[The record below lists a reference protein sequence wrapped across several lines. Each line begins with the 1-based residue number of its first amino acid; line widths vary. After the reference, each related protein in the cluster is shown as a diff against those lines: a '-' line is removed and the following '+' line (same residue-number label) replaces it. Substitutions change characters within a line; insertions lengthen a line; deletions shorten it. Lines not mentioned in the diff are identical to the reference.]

1 MLLTYCFAKCKKVQQ
16 GYASLLVLLA
26 DGAIVFARGTTL
38 CSWWNRSSSG
48 GTTLLLV
55 PVAASYPGRWCGVR
69 PGVPTAFYN
78 KIQVNGLPLNATSV
92 TLGKESW
99 KSSKFGVTWRQGNR
113 KSLQKDIVDFVFYN
127 CNIISNSSMQK
138 IIRTSLEVY
147 IGWKRLQNK
156 EISRRRENIFL
167 LFSAGFSLS
176 GCEEELGKEATATS
190 ASSFLV
196 RKCSRTVV
204 GSWTMCVLK

>member
-1 MLLTYCFAKCKKVQQ
+1 MLLMEALF
-16 GYASLLVLLA
+16 
-26 DGAIVFARGTTL
+26 F
-38 CSWWNRSSSG
+38 WWNHSSSG
-48 GTTLLLV
+48 ACGCFLPRKMVWCASWSSDRLLQKD
-55 PVAASYPGRWCGVR
+55 PSQR
-69 PGVPTAFYN
+69 
-78 KIQVNGLPLNATSV
+78 IV
-92 TLGKESW
+92 TKCHICHFREGEPEYS
-99 KSSKFGVTWRQGNR
+99 SSKFGVTWKQGNR

-167 LFSAGFSLS
+167 LFSAGFALS

-190 ASSFLV
+190 APSFLV